1 LSRFPCPFPNA
12 SAVGVYRSF
21 DDPISM
27 RHTFLLSALLL
38 SFGTH
43 AQWELVTPIKTRS
56 EFTALH
62 MVSDA
67 VGFAVDNPMGAI
79 LRTSDGGHHWE
90 RMVNGLTNN
99 PIGMHVW
106 DDQRAIVVGEN
117 GSVYRTTNAFTT
129 ITGSSDVLF
138 GHFNCVFFV
147 NDTLGW
153 AGTGAGRVYRSTD
166 AGVNWTLMNSGL
178 GSSNDIHAIQ
188 FLDTQT
194 GYLVCAGGGTVRKS
208 TDGGLTWQES
218 WGGANTTF
226 LDLHFFDDLTGVC
239 VGLAGIVVRT
249 TDGGSTWDSIPSN
262 SNYIMN
268 SLDAQ
273 GDVLVA
279 CGWWGRTIRSTDAG
293 LSWTELQVGNSEHR
307 SISLLPS
314 GQAVMGTDGRI
325 HGSSDLGLTW
335 SIRHLGTF
343 HTRLNKVS
351 FMNADTGVAVGWQTT
366 GGLESGLLR
375 TIDGGRSWTNAGTG
389 GLGVHVN
396 PAGQGCLGGGSGAFA
411 RTANGF
417 DTRTPGSGP
426 NVAIR
431 CTWTIDAN
439 THFVAGGAVFGGIYR
454 TTNAGASWTQVLNV
468 GNITISDL
476 WFTSAQNGYAV
487 GEYGDNYRTTDG
499 GATWVPMT
507 GTPGGHTVFFLDED
521 HGWMK
526 YRRTVDGG
534 ATWTDINGAQTT
546 MSMFFTS
553 VDTGYTVMSSGQ
565 TLKTVDGGLTWVTI
579 LPEILNTTVGDATY
593 VDGAIVI
600 VCNNGDIFR
609 AQIGC
614 PAIAAVPV
622 ITENGNTLCTTTSG
636 TAQWFRNGEPLAG
649 DGSNCIEAMETGA
662 YTVVVTDAL
671 GCVSAPS
678 SPVQVIQTLTAEQ
691 VALTG
696 LLVFPNPA
704 TQLVR
709 IAHPGY
715 TGASQVMIMDAHG
728 RMVWSGRMVGAGFS
742 VDVSNWSPGLYLVR
756 LITPSGTEVVRFVKE

>member
-1 LSRFPCPFPNA
+1 MNF
-12 SAVGVYRSF
+12 
-21 DDPISM
+21 M

-38 SFGTH
+38 AVGTH

-67 VGFAVDNPMGAI
+67 TGFAVDNPMGAI
-79 LRTSDGGHHWE
+79 LRTSDGGYHWE

-99 PIGMHVW
+99 PIAMHVW

-117 GSVYRTTNAFTT
+117 GSVYRTTDAFTT
-129 ITGSSDVLF
+129 ITGSSNVLF

-166 AGVNWTLMNSGL
+166 AGANWTLMNSGL
-178 GSSNDIHAIQ
+178 GTSNDIHAIQ

-226 LDLHFFDDLTGVC
+226 LDLHFFDELTGVC
-239 VGLAGIVVRT
+239 VGLSNIVVRT
-249 TDGGSTWDSIPSN
+249 TDGGLSWDSIPSN
-262 SNYIMN
+262 STYIMN

-293 LSWTELQVGNSEHR
+293 LSWTEIQVGNTEHR

-325 HGSSDLGLTW
+325 HGSDDLGLTW
-335 SIRHLGTF
+335 SIRHLGTY

-351 FMNADTGVAVGWQTT
+351 FMDADTGVAVGWQTT

-375 TIDGGRSWTNAGTG
+375 TTDGGRTWTNAGTG

-396 PAGQGCLGGGSGAFA
+396 TAGQGCLGGGSGAFA

-417 DTRTPGSGP
+417 ATRTPVTGP
-426 NVAIR
+426 NMAIR

-439 THFVAGGAVFGGIYR
+439 THFVAGGAVQGGIYR
-454 TTNAGASWTQVLNV
+454 TTNGGSAWTRVLDV

-476 WFTSAQNGYAV
+476 WFTSPQNGYAV

-499 GATWVPMT
+499 GTTWEPMT

-534 ATWTDINGAQTT
+534 ANWTDINGAQST

-553 VDTGYTVMSSGQ
+553 VDTGFTVTYTGQ
-565 TLKTVDGGLTWVTI
+565 TLKTVDGGLTWETI
-579 LPEILNTTVGDATY
+579 LPEILNATVGDATY
-593 VDGAIVI
+593 VDGEIVI

-609 AQIGC
+609 AQVGC
-614 PAIAAVPV
+614 PAIANVPV
-622 ITENGNTLCTTTSG
+622 ITESGNTLCTTSSG
-636 TAQWFRNGEPLAG
+636 TAQWFLDGEALAG
-649 DGSNCIEAMETGA
+649 DGANCIEAAETGF
-662 YTVVVTDAL
+662 YTVIVTDAL
-671 GCVSAPS
+671 GCVSAS
-678 SPVQVIQTLTAEQ
+678 SAPVQVIS
-691 VALTG
+691 TG
-696 LLVFPNPA
+696 LSAAADDAVIRLHPNPA
-704 TQLVR
+704 RHQVRLERASSASALVTFVDPRGRKVHEQR
-709 IAHPGY
+709 I
-715 TGASQVMIMDAHG
+715 TGMTATL
-728 RMVWSGRMVGAGFS
+728 
-742 VDVSNWSPGLYLVR
+742 DVSTLATDMYLLRVSNGSGSYVVR
-756 LITPSGTEVVRFVKE
+756 LVKE

>member
-1 LSRFPCPFPNA
+1 
-12 SAVGVYRSF
+12 
-21 DDPISM
+21 M

-38 SFGTH
+38 SFATH

-106 DDQRAIVVGEN
+106 DDQRAIAVGEN
-117 GSVYRTTNAFTT
+117 GSVYRTTDAFTT
-129 ITGSSDVLF
+129 ITSSNNVLF
-138 GHFNCVFFV
+138 GHFSCVFFV

-166 AGVNWTLMNSGL
+166 AGANWTLMNSGL
-178 GSSNDIHAIQ
+178 GTSNDIHGIQ

-614 PAIAAVPV
+614 PAITAVPV

-649 DGSNCIEAMETGA
+649 DGSNCIEAVETGA

-728 RMVWSGRMVGAGFS
+728 RMVWSGRMVGTGFS

>member
-1 LSRFPCPFPNA
+1 MQR
-12 SAVGVYRSF
+12 
-21 DDPISM
+21 
-27 RHTFLLSALLL
+27 LLLLPALLL
-38 SFGTH
+38 TLGMN

-79 LRTSDGGHHWE
+79 LRTNDGGFHWE

-117 GSVYRTTNAFTT
+117 GSVYRTTDAFTT
-129 ITGSSDVLF
+129 ITGSSNVLF

-153 AGTGAGRVYRSTD
+153 AGTGEGRVYRSTD
-166 AGVNWTLMNSGL
+166 AGANWTLMNSGL
-178 GSSNDIHAIQ
+178 GTSNDIHAIQ
-188 FLDTQT
+188 FLDTNT

-208 TDGGLTWQES
+208 TDGGLNWQES

-226 LDLHFFDDLTGVC
+226 LDLHFYDELMGVC
-239 VGLAGIVVRT
+239 VGLSNIVVRT
-249 TDGGSTWDSIPSN
+249 TDGGLSWDSIPSN
-262 SNYIMN
+262 STYIMN

-293 LSWTELQVGNSEHR
+293 LTWTELQVGSTEHR

-325 HGSSDLGLTW
+325 HGSDDLGLTW
-335 SIRHLGTF
+335 AIRHLGTY

-351 FMNADTGVAVGWQTT
+351 FMDADTGVAVGWQTT
-366 GGLESGLLR
+366 GGLESGLIR
-375 TIDGGRSWTNAGTG
+375 TTDGGRTWTNAGTG

-396 PAGQGCLGGGSGAFA
+396 PTGQGCLGGGSGAFA

-417 DTRTPGSGP
+417 ATRTPVTGP

-439 THFVAGGAVFGGIYR
+439 THFVAGGAVQGGIYR
-454 TTNAGASWTQVLNV
+454 TTNAGSSWTRVLDV

-476 WFTSAQNGYAV
+476 WFTSPQNGYAV

-499 GATWVPMT
+499 GTTWEPMT

-526 YRRTVDGG
+526 YRRTMDGG
-534 ATWTDINGAQTT
+534 ATWTDINGAQST
-546 MSMFFTS
+546 MSMFFTT
-553 VDTGYTVMSSGQ
+553 VDTGYTVTYTGQ
-565 TLKTVDGGLTWVTI
+565 TVKTVDGGLTWETV
-579 LPEILNTTVGDATY
+579 LPEILNATVGDATY

-609 AQIGC
+609 AQVSC
-614 PAIAAVPV
+614 PTIANVPV
-622 ITENGNTLCTTTSG
+622 ITESGNTLCTTTSG
-636 TAQWFRNGEPLAG
+636 TAQWYLDGEALP
-649 DGSNCIEAMETGA
+649 DGNTPCISPVEPGE
-662 YTVVVTDAL
+662 YHVIITDGI
-671 GCVSAPS
+671 GCVSCPS
-678 SPVQVIQTLTAEQ
+678 SPVEVIS
-691 VALTG
+691 TG
-696 LLVFPNPA
+696 LATRASTEMRIVPNPA
-704 TQLVR
+704 RDRIRIERETGSPVILTLLDAQGRTVR
-709 IAHPGY
+709 SEKLAGNGISLDISRLLPG
-715 TGASQVMIMDAHG
+715 M
-728 RMVWSGRMVGAGFS
+728 
-742 VDVSNWSPGLYLVR
+742 YLVR
-756 LITPSGTEVVRFVKE
+756 SVSEERVEAVRFMKE